1 MIGLEIILNTTDLTP
16 TQFEPGAPA
25 AEGMI
30 PLCVPEIRGNEWKYI
45 KECLDTNWVSSVGPF
60 VDRFERELA
69 DYVGTEYAVATCNGT
84 AALHIALLVAGVQPD
99 DEVLVS
105 TLTFIAPANAIRYV
119 GAWPVFIDAEPDYWQ
134 MDPQKVV
141 NFLEKE
147 CQWRNGALYSKTTA
161 RRVKAILPV
170 HILGHP
176 CDMDP
181 ILEVAHKYDLVV
193 IEDATESLGAKYKDR
208 MVGTLGDIACFSFNG
223 NKIITT
229 GGGGMIVTDNEAW
242 ARKAKYLTTQAK
254 DDPVEYVHN
263 EIGYN
268 YRLTNIQAAMGCAQ
282 MEQLD
287 DYIAAKRRIAATYS
301 EALEVVPG
309 ITPMR
314 EALWAF
320 SIFWMYTVLVDE
332 AQYGMDSRSLL
343 RRLGEAGIQARPLW
357 QPLHCSPVHASGI
370 SSACLVAERLN
381 RDASSLPCSVGLSR
395 EALNHVVSAI
405 RQFADQC
412 GLMGE
417 PHSIPAGFRD
427 DC

>member
-1 MIGLEIILNTTDLTP
+1 MSTTDLTP

-69 DYVGTEYAVATCNGT
+69 AYVDTKYAVATCNGT

-119 GAWPVFIDAEPDYWQ
+119 GAWPVFMDAEPEYWQ

-141 NFLEKE
+141 DFLEKE
-147 CQWRNGALYSKTTA
+147 CQWRNDALYSKTTG
-161 RRVKAILPV
+161 RRVKALLPV

-176 CDMDP
+176 VDMDP
-181 ILEVAHKYDLVV
+181 ILEVARKYNLVV
-193 IEDATESLGAKYKDR
+193 IEDATESLGAKYKER
-208 MVGTLGDIACFSFNG
+208 MVGTLGDISCFSFNG

-229 GGGGMIVTDNEAW
+229 GGGGMIVTANAAW

-254 DDPVEYVHN
+254 DDPVEYIHK

-282 MEQLD
+282 LEQLD
-287 DYIAAKRRIAATYS
+287 DYIAAKRRIAAYYT
-301 EALEVVPG
+301 EHLTGVPG
-309 ITPMR
+309 IEPSR
-314 EALWAF
+314 EAEWAF
-320 SIFWMYTVLVDE
+320 SIFWLYTVLVDS
-332 AQYGMDSRSLL
+332 AQYGVDSRALMHKL
-343 RRLGEAGIQARPLW
+343 REAQIATRPLW
-357 QPLHCSPVHASGI
+357 HTTHDLPPYEDCQAYCVE
-370 SSACLVAERLN
+370 VAQQLYQRGL
-381 RDASSLPCSVGLSR
+381 SLPCSVGLDAAPAELQR
-395 EALNHVVSAI
+395 VVTAI
-405 RQFADQC
+405 HQAAKPADEQ
-412 GLMGE
+412 
-417 PHSIPAGFRD
+417 
-427 DC
+427 

>member
-1 MIGLEIILNTTDLTP
+1 MNTTGLTP

-69 DYVGTEYAVATCNGT
+69 AYVGTKYGVATCNGT

-99 DEVLVS
+99 DEVLIS

-134 MDPQKVV
+134 MDPHKVLD
-141 NFLEKE
+141 FLEQE
-147 CQWRNGALYSKTTA
+147 CRWVNGELRNKTTG
-161 RRVKAILPV
+161 RRVRAILPV

-176 CDMDP
+176 VDMDP
-181 ILEVAHKYDLVV
+181 VLEVARRYNLIA
-193 IEDATESLGAKYKDR
+193 IEDATESLGAKYKGR
-208 MVGTLGDIACFSFNG
+208 MVGNLGDIACFSFNG

-229 GGGGMIVTDNEAW
+229 GGGGMIVTDNEVW

-254 DDPVEYVHN
+254 DDPVEYIHN

-282 MEQLD
+282 LELLD
-287 DYIAAKRRIAATYS
+287 GYIATKRRIAATYT
-301 EALEVVPG
+301 EAFHEVPS
-309 ITPMR
+309 ISPMR
-314 EALWAF
+314 EAPWAF
-320 SIFWMYTVLVDE
+320 SIFWMYTMLVDK
-332 AQYGMDSRSLL
+332 AWYGMDSRALL
-343 RRLGEAGIQARPLW
+343 CRLSEAGIQSRPLW
-357 QPLHCSPVHASGI
+357 QPVHRSPVFE
-370 SSACLVAERLN
+370 ACQAYHCDVAEQLN
-381 RDASSLPCSVGLSR
+381 RDALSLPSSVGLSPESQER
-395 EALNHVVSAI
+395 VIDSI
-405 RQFADQC
+405 RHTSYSSTNY
-412 GLMGE
+412 GV
-417 PHSIPAGFRD
+417 
-427 DC
+427 